1 MPKRPTATK
10 PMCAGFNGLKYS
22 SGSIG
27 VATSA
32 SFLDLSPRAVEPQVF

>member
-1 MPKRPTATK
+1 VVAVS
-10 PMCAGFNGLKYS
+10 L
-22 SGSIG
+22 GSIG